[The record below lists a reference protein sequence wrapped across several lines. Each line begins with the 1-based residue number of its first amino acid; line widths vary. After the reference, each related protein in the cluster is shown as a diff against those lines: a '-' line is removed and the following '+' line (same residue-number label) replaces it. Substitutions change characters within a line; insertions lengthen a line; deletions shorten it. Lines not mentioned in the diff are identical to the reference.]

1 MMSTI
6 SLILAYLTK
15 KLSNTLLNILIF
27 ALGIATVTILLLA
40 SEQIENNFFDNL
52 KGVDTVV
59 GAKGSP
65 LQLILSSVM
74 HIDNPTGNITIQDA
88 RKATEHRLIAQAIPL
103 ALGDSYQGVRIVG
116 TTEAYPE
123 LYGAV
128 LSSGDW
134 WHSPFEATVGANVA
148 TRFDMNEGYTFFTSH
163 GLIAGGHVHDDHALI
178 VAGVMAPTGTVLDN
192 LILTSVE
199 TVWYLHA
206 HDHHEDEHEHDSH
219 EEELHDSHSHSHS
232 HHHEDEDKHSNYSH
246 SHAHNHDHSHN
257 HTQDDESEH
266 IHKEHHHGHSHTHHQ
281 RVANIFDGNFDDK
294 EITAL
299 IISFR
304 SPIAA
309 TQFPR
314 MINEETNMQAASPAV
329 EMTRLFSLFGI
340 GLDVLRFFGF
350 VLMVSALL
358 GIFIALRNAM
368 EERRFDLAILRT
380 YGASRSKLFGLV
392 VLEGMVL
399 TIGGLIL
406 GLFIGHFTLSLFG
419 NMAENISI
427 SGWYWADGQI
437 SVVVLVLAMGFLVS
451 LLPAVR
457 AYRTEISKTLSNF

>member
-1 MMSTI
+1 MSTV
-6 SLILAYLTK
+6 SLIIAYLGK

-27 ALGIATVTILLLA
+27 ALGIATITILLLA
-40 SEQIENNFFDNL
+40 SEQIENNVFNNL

-74 HIDNPTGNITIQDA
+74 HIDNPTGNISIQDA
-88 RKATEHRLIAQAIPL
+88 RKATEHRLVAQAIPL
-103 ALGDSYQGVRIVG
+103 ALGDSYQGIRVVG
-116 TTEAYPE
+116 TTEKYPE
-123 LYGAV
+123 LYGAL

-148 TRFDMNEGYTFFTSH
+148 TRFDMSEGYTFFTSH
-163 GLIAGGHVHDDHALI
+163 GLSTGGHIHDEHALK
-178 VAGVMAPTGTVLDN
+178 VTGVMAPTATVLDN

-199 TVWYLHA
+199 TVWYLHDHD
-206 HDHHEDEHEHDSH
+206 HDHHEDKYHSH
-219 EEELHDSHSHSHS
+219 ENELHESHSHSHN
-232 HHHEDEDKHSNYSH
+232 HHHEDEDKHSNHNHSYSH
-246 SHAHNHDHSHN
+246 DHANSHK
-257 HTQDDESEH
+257 HTQEEH
-266 IHKEHHHGHSHTHHQ
+266 DHGHSHKHHQ
-281 RVANIFDGNFDDK
+281 RIKNIFDGNFDSQ

-392 VLEGMVL
+392 VLE
-399 TIGGLIL
+399 
-406 GLFIGHFTLSLFG
+406 
-419 NMAENISI
+419 
-427 SGWYWADGQI
+427 
-437 SVVVLVLAMGFLVS
+437 
-451 LLPAVR
+451 
-457 AYRTEISKTLSNF
+457 